1 MEHYVIYV
9 GFFSGFCTTIAFVP
23 QVYKVW
29 KTKSTKDISLL
40 MFLVFTTGIIGW
52 LIYGILSDNL
62 PIIIANIITFFLA
75 SSILIAKIK
84 FD

>member
-1 MEHYVIYV
+1 MDPYVIYV

-62 PIIIANIITFFLA
+62 PIIIANIVTFFLVLL
-75 SSILIAKIK
+75 ILIAKIK

>member
-1 MEHYVIYV
+1 MEPYVIYI

-23 QVYKVW
+23 QAYKVW

-40 MFLVFTTGIIGW
+40 MFVVFTTGIVGW

-75 SSILIAKIK
+75 LSILIAKIK

>member
-1 MEHYVIYV
+1 MDPYVIYV

-75 SSILIAKIK
+75 LSILIAKIK

>member
-1 MEHYVIYV
+1 MDPYVIYV